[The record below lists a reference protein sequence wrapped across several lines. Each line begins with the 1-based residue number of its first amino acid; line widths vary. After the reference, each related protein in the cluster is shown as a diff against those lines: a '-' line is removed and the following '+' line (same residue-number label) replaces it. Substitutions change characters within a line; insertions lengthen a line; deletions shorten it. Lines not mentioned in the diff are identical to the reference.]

1 MSFKIFRHPR
11 IIFSSRKTN
20 IKNKFTN
27 KILKVSDGRKKVE
40 EKEWLIKIVFGEK
53 NETVE
58 NNLQLSGYEIV
69 ITNTVKRKKHVLCVI
84 IKHLTKKKKNSSFFF
99 ILFVYL

>member
-40 EKEWLIKIVFGEK
+40 EKEWLIKIVFE
-53 NETVE
+53 
-58 NNLQLSGYEIV
+58 
-69 ITNTVKRKKHVLCVI
+69 
-84 IKHLTKKKKNSSFFF
+84 
-99 ILFVYL
+99 